1 MQSLPT
7 ALTTAQLEG
16 ILSALAAMPSATVNR
31 HPEIITVTATRKK
44 TGETVKVLSAATT
57 DGQQWHVMTAPGLIT
72 TTTTKA
78 TA

>member
-16 ILSALAAMPSATVNR
+16 ILFELAAMPSATVNR
-31 HPEIITVTATRKK
+31 HPDIITVTATKKK
-44 TGETVKVLSAATT
+44 TGETVKVLSAATR
-57 DGQQWHVMTAPGLIT
+57 DGQHWHVMTVPGLIT
-72 TTTTKA
+72 A